1 MSAAREI
8 SARSVRVPI
17 KWGGVAMAALAM
29 AAFAAAAEAKV
40 TWGGSASVRLHQ
52 QDGRRVPLLRA
63 ERLARHQAFM
73 VQRFGPP
80 FLPSLFMP
88 HPLYA
93 SAFGTAWLWPDG
105 GVTAFVPGC
114 DGAWPLSPP
123 E

>member
-1 MSAAREI
+1 MSGTRKLDAA
-8 SARSVRVPI
+8 SVRLPG
-17 KWGGVAMAALAM
+17 KWGGVAVAALAM
-29 AAFAAAAEAKV
+29 ATFAATAEAKV
-40 TWGGSASVRLHQ
+40 TWGGSASGLHQ

-80 FLPSLFMP
+80 FLPSLFVP
-88 HPLYA
+88 YPLYA

-105 GVTAFVPGC
+105 GLTAFGC
-114 DGAWPLSPP
+114 GGAWPLSPP